1 MKMKKIKSY
10 DDLLL
15 EREKNRNNLI
25 REEFYIRELTRNL
38 RDDFSMVNV
47 KNELIQRL
55 LERPEIIVRTGML
68 AYSIVREIRNRKQV
82 EEE

>member
-1 MKMKKIKSY
+1 MKKIKTY

-25 REEFYIRELTRNL
+25 REEFLIRELTRSLRGNL
-38 RDDFSMVNV
+38 SMVNV
-47 KNELIQRL
+47 KNELIEKL

-68 AYSIVREIRNRKQV
+68 AYSIVREIRNRKQGGK
-82 EEE
+82 E